1 MKTTPGERQ
10 PGVGFDRVN
19 GYVVPAR
26 HRTRK
31 TCPG

>member
-10 PGVGFDRVN
+10 PGVGLDPVN
-19 GYVVPAR
+19 GFVVPAR

-31 TCPG
+31 T